1 MLLYLVLRSPWE
13 FVRGFANKH
22 STVMT
27 ILTSALI
34 FFGGYLDFRKGRAT
48 SGKAWC
54 MWGILIL
61 AFYAFTVLFYDEWW
75 TLALVLLAIV
85 AETILF
91 ARLYLDA
98 EG

>member
-1 MLLYLVLRSPWE
+1 MVLDLVLWSPWA
-13 FVRGFANKH
+13 FVRAFAIEH

-34 FFGGYLDFRKGRAT
+34 FYGGYLDFRKGRAI

-61 AFYAFTVLFYDEWW
+61 AFYAFTVLFYDQWW
-75 TLALVLLAIV
+75 TLALVLLALV

-91 ARLYLDA
+91 MRLYLDA
-98 EG
+98 AG